1 MQILTI
7 RHVPFEHLG
16 RISQALDAVGF
27 GCTYLDLYRQPAAEC
42 SLDTFAGLIL
52 MGGPMSANDN
62 LDYIRRELC
71 FIEAA
76 LSLDKPVLGI
86 CLGAQLVAK
95 AAGATVYRNPV
106 KEIGW
111 APIYWTE
118 AGQDDLLF
126 AGLKQSETVLHWHGE
141 TFDLPRGAQW
151 LAWSDSCRHQAFRLG
166 RAYGLQ
172 FHLEVTPEMV
182 SNWLTQE
189 ANSADV
195 AGLAGPIDPSA
206 NLIRLTELSGIVFS
220 GWCEMVKS
228 TAPARSTSSER
239 A

>member
-16 RISQALDAVGF
+16 RISEALEAGGLDW
-27 GCTYLDLYRQPAAEC
+27 TSLDLYREPRAAC
-42 SLDTFAGLIL
+42 SLDSHAGLIV

-62 LDYIRRELC
+62 LDYIRRELYL
-71 FIEAA
+71 IQEA
-76 LSLDKPVLGI
+76 LSLDKPVLGV
-86 CLGAQLVAK
+86 CLGAQLIAK

-118 AGQDDLLF
+118 AAREDLLF
-126 AGLKQSETVLHWHGE
+126 SGLEQPETVFHWHGE

-151 LAWSDSCRHQAFRLG
+151 LAWSDSCRHQAFRIG

-172 FHLEVTPEMV
+172 FHLEVTAEMV
-182 SNWLTQE
+182 SDWLSQE
-189 ANSADV
+189 VNSADV
-195 AGLAGPIDPSA
+195 AGLAEPIDPAANVPRLADLSA
-206 NLIRLTELSGIVFS
+206 TVF
-220 GWCEMVKS
+220 GRWCEMVKS
-228 TAPARSTSSER
+228 AAAARRSDRGR